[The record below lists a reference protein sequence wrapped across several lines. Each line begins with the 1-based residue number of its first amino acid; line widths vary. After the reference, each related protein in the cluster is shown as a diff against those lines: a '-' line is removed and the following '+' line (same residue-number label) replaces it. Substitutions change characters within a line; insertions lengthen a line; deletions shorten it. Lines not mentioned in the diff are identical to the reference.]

1 MHQIVKN
8 KFIKTLLA
16 GGLTV
21 LFSGCASNIHT
32 AVNKTTLDNNSKWVL
47 LPLTN
52 NTDTPQAAL
61 AAEAI
66 VEHQLRLRG
75 IADVQHYP
83 VSLSRDNLFEPS
95 ERKAVEDAKNWA
107 KTKGL
112 RFGVTGSVEE
122 WRYKVGIDG
131 EPAVGVSLMV
141 LDLSNN
147 NVVWSASG
155 AKSGWSRHA
164 LSATAQTLLN
174 DMLSTLKLSS
184 STNNNNT
191 TINIDTNT
199 NSSEN
204 NGSTSGNDNNSDS
217 SIR

>member
-1 MHQIVKN
+1 MKKIFTTLN
-8 KFIKTLLA
+8 KALVIGGMSGLVTLFA
-16 GGLTV
+16 
-21 LFSGCASNIHT
+21 GCASNVHT
-32 AVNKTTLDNNSKWVL
+32 AMNKTPLDTGSKWVL

-75 IADVQHYP
+75 VTTLQHYP
-83 VSLSRDNLFEPS
+83 IALSRDNLFEPS
-95 ERKAVEDAKNWA
+95 ERKVVEEAKNWA
-107 KTKGL
+107 KTQGV

-131 EPAVGVSLMV
+131 EPAVGVSLSI

-147 NVVWSASG
+147 EVVWSASG

-164 LSATAQTLLN
+164 LSATAQNLLS
-174 DMLSTLKLSS
+174 DMLGDLSLVNKGGAVNTQAAAPSTPAATGKK
-184 STNNNNT
+184 
-191 TINIDTNT
+191 
-199 NSSEN
+199 
-204 NGSTSGNDNNSDS
+204 
-217 SIR
+217 

>member
-1 MHQIVKN
+1 MRKMVK
-8 KFIKTLLA
+8 KMVKGLVI
-16 GGLTV
+16 GGLVT
-21 LFSGCASNIHT
+21 LFAGCASNVHT
-32 AVNKTTLDNNSKWVL
+32 AVNKTTLDSGSKWAL

-75 IADVQHYP
+75 VASLQHYP
-83 VSLSRDNLFEPS
+83 IALSRDNLFEPS
-95 ERKAVEDAKNWA
+95 ERKVVEEAKNWA
-107 KTKGL
+107 KTQGI

-131 EPAVGVSLMV
+131 EPAVGVSLSV

-147 NVVWSASG
+147 EVVWSASG

-164 LSATAQTLLN
+164 LSATAQSLLA
-174 DMLSTLKLSS
+174 DMLGDLALA
-184 STNNNNT
+184 NNKSGSIATPTPPAT
-191 TINIDTNT
+191 TGK
-199 NSSEN
+199 SK
-204 NGSTSGNDNNSDS
+204 
-217 SIR
+217 